1 MLLSSGRSQR
11 WSGRF
16 LVGGAVAEHRP
27 EGGAPSS
34 GEGDEC
40 LLVVLRIG
48 VLVESL
54 ADLLVELSDRSVDD
68 GDLLRE
74 LGDELRAH
82 RLGPKH
88 DVLSVQPRRLR
99 RDRRPAQHAASTTLG
114 FKTPSEALAE
124 VLR

>member
-11 WSGRF
+11 WSRRF

-27 EGGAPSS
+27 EGGDPSS

-40 LLVVLRIG
+40 SLVVLRIG

-88 DVLSVQPRRLR
+88 DVLS
-99 RDRRPAQHAASTTLG
+99 AAKTTSTRSPTSSTLG
-114 FKTPSEALAE
+114 LDKHSASRHHPKH
-124 VLR
+124 